1 MLLLLFTVVYRVIT
15 VFDDLEQLKRGN
27 PAAGLGGALTLVA
40 LAFGMQY
47 PIQQYGSIA
56 MFVPVTLAGFGIL
69 VLLRIL
75 VDKIILPGDKLDDE
89 IMQTNWG
96 ATLIEGAV
104 ACAIGLITNTYVKNE
119 PGFDICED

>member
-15 VFDDLEQLKRGN
+15 VFDDLEQLKAGN

-56 MFVPVTLAGFGIL
+56 MFVPVTFAGFGIL
-69 VLLRIL
+69 VVLRIL

-89 IMQTNWG
+89 IMQ
-96 ATLIEGAV
+96 V
-104 ACAIGLITNTYVKNE
+104 AARNGT
-119 PGFDICED
+119 